1 MFVKD
6 FDILRLWPI
15 HADKQDN
22 QMPLGG
28 KVVSFTNVH
37 CWCVGVELVSQVC
50 CDNSFD
56 DVPRPQIIALHRLC
70 MMLFIVNYTE
80 YIEYIETYAKR
91 YA

>member
-1 MFVKD
+1 MLINKIIKSK
-6 FDILRLWPI
+6 IL
-15 HADKQDN
+15 
-22 QMPLGG
+22 PLGG

-50 CDNSFD
+50 CDNCFD
-56 DVPRPQIIALHRLC
+56 DVALHRLC
-70 MMLFIVNYTE
+70 MMLFIINYTE